1 MTTLIFWFLHI
12 VYAVVLTYLVL
23 GFIISL
29 EVVAAMSGGKSAV
42 VWLKKNFSYDEFYW
56 SVILFYPMLRLA
68 YFFLEY
74 IPSVFTH
81 EIRCEFNLDSLF
93 DELFSH

>member
-23 GFIISL
+23 GFIISF
-29 EVVAAMSGGKSAV
+29 EVVAAMSGGKFAFG
-42 VWLKKNFSYDEFYW
+42 WIKKHFSYEELFW
-56 SVILFYPMLRLA
+56 SVIIFYPMLRLA
-68 YFFLEY
+68 YLFLEY
-74 IPSVFTH
+74 IPSVFTR
-81 EIRCEFNLDSLF
+81 EIRCEFNLESLF